1 MVNNLINGI
10 SLKLYETFGS
20 NYKIYLENV
29 EQNLREPCFMIRIL
43 KPMQIAK
50 LPNRYLRQHS
60 FVISYYPKSTNNANN
75 EMYEI
80 AEKLLSELEYIIVNQ
95 NDIDNLV
102 RGTKMRYEIVDD
114 VLHFFVNY
122 DFFVKKEIGEQD
134 RMEELTVNSKTEG

>member
-1 MVNNLINGI
+1 MVNDLINGI
-10 SLKLYETFGS
+10 SKRIYETFGS
-20 NYKIYLENV
+20 DYKIYKENV

-43 KPMQIAK
+43 KPMQFAK

-60 FVISYYPKSTNNANN
+60 FVISYFPKSTNNANN
-75 EMYEI
+75 EMYEVS
-80 AEKLLSELEYIIVNQ
+80 EKLLSELEYIIVNQ

>member
-1 MVNNLINGI
+1 MVNDLINGI
-10 SLKLYETFGS
+10 SKRIYETFGS
-20 NYKIYLENV
+20 DYKIYKENV
-29 EQNLREPCFMIRIL
+29 EQNLHEPCFMIRIL
-43 KPMQIAK
+43 KPMQFAK

-60 FVISYYPKSTNNANN
+60 FVISYFPKSTNNANN
-75 EMYEI
+75 EMYEVS
-80 AEKLLSELEYIIVNQ
+80 EKLLSELEYIIVNQ